1 MSELIKE
8 RNEIAKTIFLKG
20 DKHAFTAVR
29 EANELMAEMYGE
41 DWNNEDAAADT
52 QAPAPAERPT
62 DSPKPNDNR
71 PVTERV
77 QTFQDALDELGSAH
91 PLWIEYRDIVAAKEG
106 AVSTDLIAYLKLRII
121 TAAYNEGWE
130 PRFTPGENRY
140 YPWFW
145 LYTNDE
151 WNELDE
157 EDKESGVS
165 FGVSAYDG
173 ALCGFLYACT
183 LCAPSYT
190 CARIGARLC
199 FKTRALAECAAKRF
213 AQLWFDFHVFIPDA
227 DGSNKLKVQPINEEK

>member
-20 DKHAFTAVR
+20 DKHAFTAVS
-29 EANELMAEMYGE
+29 EANKLMAEMYGE

-62 DSPKPNDNR
+62 DSPKPKDNR

-121 TAAYNEGWE
+121 TAALNEGWE
-130 PRFTPGENRY
+130 PRFTPCEYRY
-140 YPWFW
+140 YPCFW
-145 LYTNDE
+145 LYTKDE

-157 EDKESGVS
+157 EYKENGVY
-165 FGVSAYDG
+165 FGGNASTGAY
-173 ALCGFLYACT
+173 CGFLYAYSNN
-183 LCAPSYT
+183 APSTSY
-190 CARIGARLC
+190 AIIGSRLC
-199 FKTRALAECAAKRF
+199 FETRAKAECAAKRF
-213 AQLWFDFHVFIPDA
+213 AQLYFDYYIFVPDA
-227 DGSNKLKVQPINEEK
+227 DGSNKLKVQPKNKE

>member
-1 MSELIKE
+1 MRELIKE

-20 DKHAFTAVR
+20 DKHAFTAVS
-29 EANELMAEMYGE
+29 EANKLMAEMYGE

-62 DSPKPNDNR
+62 DSPKPKDNR

-91 PLWIEYRDIVAAKEG
+91 PLWIEYRDIMAAKEG

-121 TAAYNEGWE
+121 TAAFNEGWE
-130 PRFTPGENRY
+130 PRFTPGEYRY

-145 LYTNDE
+145 LYTKDE

-157 EDKESGVS
+157 EDKENGVF
-165 FGVSAYDG
+165 FGGYAYYG
-173 ALCGFLYACT
+173 AYCGFLYAHT
-183 LCAPSYT
+183 YNAPSNTNAY
-190 CARIGARLC
+190 IGSRLC
-199 FKTRALAECAAKRF
+199 FETRAKAECAAKRF
-213 AQLWFDFHVFIPDA
+213 AQLYFDYYMFVPDA
-227 DGSNKLKVQPINEEK
+227 DGSNKLKVQPQNKE

>member
-52 QAPAPAERPT
+52 
-62 DSPKPNDNR
+62 PKPKDNR

-91 PLWIEYRDIVAAKEG
+91 PLWIEYRDMVAAKEG

-121 TAAYNEGWE
+121 TAAFNEGWE
-130 PRFTPGENRY
+130 PRFTPGEYRY

-145 LYTNDE
+145 LYTKDE

-157 EDKESGVS
+157 EDKENGVF
-165 FGVSAYDG
+165 FGGGAHNG
-173 ALCGFLYACT
+173 ALCGFLSASTNY
-183 LCAPSYT
+183 APSY
-190 CARIGARLC
+190 ADAPVGSRLC
-199 FKTRALAECAAKRF
+199 FETRAKAECAAKRF
-213 AQLWFDFHVFIPDA
+213 AQLYFDYYMFVPDA
-227 DGSNKLKVQPINEEK
+227 DGSNKLKVQPQNKE

>member
-20 DKHAFTAVR
+20 DKHAFTAVS
-29 EANELMAEMYGE
+29 EANKLMAEMYGE

-52 QAPAPAERPT
+52 QALAPAERPT
-62 DSPKPNDNR
+62 DSPKHKDNR

-121 TAAYNEGWE
+121 TAALNEGWE
-130 PRFTPGENRY
+130 PRFTPGEYRY

-145 LYTNDE
+145 LYTKDE
-151 WNELDE
+151 WAELDE
-157 EDKESGVS
+157 EDKENGVL
-165 FGVSAYDG
+165 FGGTADDG
-173 ALCGFLYACT
+173 AACGILYAYT
-183 LCAPSYT
+183 NNAPSAAY
-190 CARIGARLC
+190 ANIGSRLC
-199 FKTRALAECAAKRF
+199 FETRAKAECAAKRF
-213 AQLWFDFHVFIPDA
+213 AQLYFDYYMFVPDA
-227 DGSNKLKVQPINEEK
+227 DGSNKLKVQPQNKE